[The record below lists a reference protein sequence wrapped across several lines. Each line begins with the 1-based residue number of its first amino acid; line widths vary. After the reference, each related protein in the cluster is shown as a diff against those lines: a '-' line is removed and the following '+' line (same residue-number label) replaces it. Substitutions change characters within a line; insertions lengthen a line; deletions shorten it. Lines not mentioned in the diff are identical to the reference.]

1 MPAVKLLNT
10 MGHLAAFGD
19 RPLLVVEKPTPEV
32 VALGAKLAAA
42 VPPAWWPCR
51 CGGLVG
57 VAIEVPGGKVIQLA
71 IHGLEQPPDW
81 RAPTTSEERHV
92 AWLKAGVKLGELA
105 AAAMVARDADLRA
118 VARPG
123 SN

>member
-1 MPAVKLLNT
+1 MLAVKLLNT

-19 RPLLVVEKPTPEV
+19 QPLLVVEKPTPEV
-32 VALGAKLAAA
+32 IALGAKLAAA
-42 VPPAWWPCR
+42 VPAAWWPCR

-57 VAIEVPGGKVIQLA
+57 VAIEVPSGKVVQLA

-81 RAPTTSEERHV
+81 RAATKCEERHV

-105 AAAMVARDADLRA
+105 AAAMVARDEGMRA
-118 VARPG
+118 AAPG